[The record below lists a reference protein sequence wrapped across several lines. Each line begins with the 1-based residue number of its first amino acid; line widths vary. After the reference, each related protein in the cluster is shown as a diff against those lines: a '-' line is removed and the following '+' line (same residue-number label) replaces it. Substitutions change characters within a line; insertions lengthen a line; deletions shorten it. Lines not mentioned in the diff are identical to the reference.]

1 MIKRSILHRQSAPY
15 FESVFDIFKFQFM
28 FLWYR
33 FDIESKYKIKKYK
46 KCNILLRQI
55 VSIVEVKMM
64 DFSLYADEETKVDEI
79 CEKYGLAKLH
89 GQTIVEDYTV

>member
-1 MIKRSILHRQSAPY
+1 
-15 FESVFDIFKFQFM
+15 
-28 FLWYR
+28 
-33 FDIESKYKIKKYK
+33 
-46 KCNILLRQI
+46 
-55 VSIVEVKMM
+55 MM